1 MNTCLRPVAEQDAAA
16 LFALVDA
23 HRAALAS
30 WLPWV
35 AATHS
40 QQDSLAFLQHSVAA
54 RQQGSQYDWLIL
66 VDGQLA
72 GVCGLHT
79 VSAANRRACVG
90 YWLAPPY
97 VGRGVM
103 QAALQQLCGQAFG
116 TLGLLRLVIDP
127 ALANVRSIAVAQRA
141 GFRFE
146 GVLRQHLWLHGQT
159 HDAACYSLLATE
171 WAVRQHGQ
179 A

>member
-1 MNTCLRPVAEQDAAA
+1 MGIQLQLATELAASA

-23 HRAALAS
+23 HRATLAS

-35 AATHS
+35 ATTHS
-40 QQDSLAFLQHSVAA
+40 AADSLAFLRHSAAA

-79 VSAANRRACVG
+79 VSAANHRACVG

-103 QAALQQLCGQAFG
+103 QAALQLLCEQAFD
-116 TLGLLRLVIDP
+116 TLGLQRLVIDP
-127 ALANVRSIAVAQRA
+127 AVGNVRSIAVAQRA
-141 GFRFE
+141 GFCFE
-146 GVLRQHLWLHGQT
+146 GILRQHLWLHGQP
-159 HDAACYSLLATE
+159 HDAVCYSLLAAD
-171 WAVRQHGQ
+171 WALREPAQ